1 MQTDRHPPS
10 SLLPPLHFRKFFI
23 LQVLYIQI
31 MVSGIQ
37 QTPQTPSYTAPGIQ
51 VPANIASPEA
61 TMNSV
66 KDQQGQ
72 LNAVNNLTSG
82 GGRRHTR
89 GKSQTQRKGRGR
101 GRGRAS
107 VIRTYK
113 GRRYQSGGNA
123 APIAIPQVGSTC
135 SSGPQCAGSQNA
147 ALTSIN
153 NQAQSDSIND
163 AYAKGGRRRHK
174 KVRFTHGRRHG
185 HRQYSMLSTATY
197 KLKKFVTKVFS

>member
-1 MQTDRHPPS
+1 
-10 SLLPPLHFRKFFI
+10 
-23 LQVLYIQI
+23 
-31 MVSGIQ
+31 MVTGIQ
-37 QTPQTPSYTAPGIQ
+37 QTPQAPSYTPPGIQ

-101 GRGRAS
+101 GRGRGRES

-113 GRRYQSGGNA
+113 GRRYQSGGNG
-123 APIAIPQVGSTC
+123 APIPIPQVGSTC

-174 KVRFTHGRRHG
+174 KVRFTYGRRHGPRHG